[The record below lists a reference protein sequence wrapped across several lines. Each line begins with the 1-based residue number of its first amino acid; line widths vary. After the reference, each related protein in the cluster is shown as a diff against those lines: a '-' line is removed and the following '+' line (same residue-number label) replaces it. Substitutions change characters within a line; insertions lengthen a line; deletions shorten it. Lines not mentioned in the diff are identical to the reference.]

1 MQSFY
6 KFRIFLLLLLSVQ
19 VYAQLPAFSLTV
31 TPADETCNGNGSLS
45 FSTTNA
51 TPGATFTYSVYLQ
64 PDLTNPVRV
73 TKANA
78 VNSLKAGSYTVI
90 AIESLGDKSYV
101 VRKEDIVIANKF
113 TELQFFI
120 TSTTRDCDDSG
131 GEITVN
137 VTAGTAVQYQ
147 IIGDPNRGLQS
158 SNVFTGLPSGT
169 YTIGVLDNCGNQK
182 PLTYTLD
189 VNVAVPTIS
198 QPQFENLLENDCETI
213 TIKNSI
219 SYPPG
224 AIITYP
230 ITITY
235 TIHPPNGAA
244 DITVVKQFDSG
255 LPNLLEFSNTFNDVD
270 GSPYTYDIS
279 VTNGCGLT
287 FGQEGMS
294 VNPEISVSAG
304 KILVPCGR
312 YYINLNVNNFKP
324 PYVLQLSSDTNPG
337 FDAANYNANY
347 PMPFNEPSVN
357 FGSAAN
363 PIPEGNYQI
372 SVTDACGRTRETE
385 ITIKYEELI
394 PIVQSLNDGCF
405 SSIGDFNIT
414 IPDLKF
420 VSATIV
426 LAPGNYPPG
435 YPHDVSSLINAI
447 GTLEVNDVPVGHY
460 TVEVVDSCGTQYIVE
475 VDIPGFSDREF
486 VATTVADC
494 NIGLGAVKIN
504 SGNGKLVSMQ
514 MISAPQGVAV
524 PVDVTEFIAEDGVF
538 YLNNLPEGN
547 YSFKGVDSCGL
558 EKSVSA
564 TVVGYHPIDGT
575 SFAFSANCNSFSID
589 LFDKDTSSP
598 SPGYWLQKENPNNP
612 GTWMHPA
619 TGIPYS
625 EGTYPDNSNS
635 IRLANGT
642 IAPNLTYF
650 GTFRIVKSFLSVG
663 RGVAVKVC
671 AEVLDTPFKYQFRA
685 TINNVYKLA
694 CSKADGTP
702 AGSPNDVYVDATGL
716 APLTYFITHI
726 NGVLLNDPISNGTS
740 NIFKGLAEGEYT
752 FEVRDACGTKTP
764 LKVDLSLLPDLVTA
778 NKPNDILKC
787 VAEGESRNQEFDLTS
802 LNAQILGSQIPSLYN
817 VTYYLSEDD
826 AAGGMNEIDNPKAHV
841 ITGTEQVIYALVRH
855 SYIQV
860 CQEVVSFTIRVSAEP
875 VITLA
880 EVAYICSD
888 DGELQLTADAG
899 YDSYVWSTGQTTRFI
914 TVNEPGLYSVTVS
927 KLYGEASCSTTVD
940 IDVLASG
947 PAESIA
953 FETVDWTDHDNS
965 IIVNVVGGIGE
976 FEYSLDNS
984 NYQDNPEFTNL
995 DPGIYTVYV
1004 RDRAGCGTVT
1014 KQVAL
1019 LNYPKFFTPNGDG
1032 HHETWRILFSKLE
1045 PKMMVYIYD
1054 RYGKLLNSFGS
1065 DDAGWDG
1072 TFNGH
1077 ILPSTD
1083 YWFVVNRQDGKV
1095 FKGHFSLIR

>member
-6 KFRIFLLLLLSVQ
+6 KLGIFLLFFLSVP
-19 VYAQLPAFSLTV
+19 VYAQLPAFNLTV
-31 TPADETCNGNGSLS
+31 TPVDETCNGNGSLS
-45 FSTTNA
+45 FNVSNA

-64 PDLTNPVRV
+64 PDLNNPVRV
-73 TKANA
+73 TKANT

-90 AIESLGDKSYV
+90 AIESLDGKSYV
-101 VRKEDIVIANKF
+101 VRKEDIVIANKI
-113 TELQFFI
+113 TDLQFFI
-120 TSTTRDCDDSG
+120 TSTTRDCDDNG

-158 SNVFTGLPSGT
+158 SNVFTGLTSGT
-169 YTIGVLDNCGNQK
+169 YTIGVVDNCGNQK
-182 PLTYTLD
+182 PLTYTLA
-189 VNVAVPTIS
+189 VNDAVPTIS
-198 QPQFENLLENDCETI
+198 QPQFENLSENDCETI

-219 SYPPG
+219 SYPSG
-224 AIITYP
+224 AVITYP

-235 TIHPPNGAA
+235 TIHPPDGAA
-244 DITVVKQFDSG
+244 DIIVVKQFSSG

-287 FGQEGMS
+287 FGQDGMS
-294 VNPEISVSAG
+294 VNPPMSVSAG

-312 YYINLNVNNFKP
+312 YYINVNVNYARP
-324 PYVLQLSSDTNPG
+324 SYVVQLTSATNPA
-337 FDAANYNANY
+337 FNAADYNANY
-347 PMPFNEPSVN
+347 PKPFNDSSIN
-357 FGSAAN
+357 FGSTTN
-363 PIPEGNYQI
+363 PVPEGNYQI
-372 SVTDACGRTRETE
+372 SVTDACGRTKETE

-394 PIVQSLNDGCF
+394 PIVQAVNDGCF
-405 SSIGDFNIT
+405 SSIGDFNIS
-414 IPDLKF
+414 IPDLKI

-426 LAPGNYPPG
+426 FAPSDYLPG
-435 YPHDVSSLINAI
+435 YPNDVTSLINAA
-447 GTLEVNDVPVGHY
+447 GTLEVNNVPVGHY
-460 TVEVVDSCGTQYIVE
+460 TVEVVDSCGTSYIVE

-486 VATTVADC
+486 VAVSVADC
-494 NIGLGAVKIN
+494 NVGLGAVKIN

-514 MISAPQGVAV
+514 MVSAPQGETV
-524 PVDVTEFIAEDGVF
+524 PIDVTEFIAVDGVL

-547 YSFKGVDSCGL
+547 YVFKGFDSCGL
-558 EKSVSA
+558 EKLVA
-564 TVVGYHPIDGT
+564 VDVVGYHPLDGT
-575 SFAFSANCNSFSID
+575 SFSFSANCNSFSID
-589 LFDKDTSSP
+589 LFDNDTSSP
-598 SPGYWLQKENPNNP
+598 SPSYWLQKENPNNP
-612 GTWMHPA
+612 GTWMHPG
-619 TGIPYS
+619 TGVVYP
-625 EGTYPDNSNS
+625 EGTYPDGSNS
-635 IRLANGT
+635 LRISNGVLT
-642 IAPNLTYF
+642 PNLNYF

-663 RGVAVKVC
+663 KGVAVKVC
-671 AEVLDTPFKYQFRA
+671 TEVLDMPFKYQFGA

-702 AGSPNDVYVDATGL
+702 AGNPNDVYVDATGL
-716 APLTYFITHI
+716 APLTYFITHVD
-726 NGVLLNDPISNGTS
+726 GVLLKDPISNGTS
-740 NIFKGLAEGEYT
+740 NTFRGLAAGEYI

-764 LKVDLSLLPDLVTA
+764 LKVDLSILPDLVTA
-778 NKPNDILKC
+778 NKPTDILKC
-787 VAEGESRNQEFDLTS
+787 IAEDESPNQEFDLTS
-802 LNAQILGSQIPSLYN
+802 LNGQILGSQSSSLYN
-817 VTYYLSEDD
+817 VTYYLTEND
-826 AAGGMNEIDNPKAHV
+826 AVGEVNEIENPEAYA
-841 ITGTEQVIYALVRH
+841 ITGAEQVIYALVRH

-860 CQEVVSFTIRVSAEP
+860 CQEIVSFTIRVSKEP

-880 EVAYICSD
+880 KEAYICAD
-888 DGELQLTADAG
+888 DGELQLTANAG
-899 YDSYVWSTGQTTRFI
+899 YDSYIWSTGQTTRFI

-927 KLYGEASCSTTVD
+927 KLYGDASCSTTVD
-940 IDVLASG
+940 INVLASG

-953 FETVDWTDHDNS
+953 FETIDWTDHDNS
-965 IIVNVVGGIGE
+965 IIVKVTGGIGE

-984 NYQDNPEFTNL
+984 TFQESPEFTNL
-995 DPGIYTVYV
+995 DPGIFTVYV
-1004 RDRAGCGTVT
+1004 RDKAGCGTVT

-1032 HHETWRILFSKLE
+1032 HHETWRISFSRLE

-1065 DDAGWDG
+1065 DGAGWDG

-1077 ILPSTD
+1077 LLPSTD